1 MNLSD
6 IRHLFDYTE
15 WANGLAMDAAAKLAN
30 EDLRR
35 DVNISH
41 RSIFGTLLHMA
52 GAEWIWL
59 ERWNGRSPAKAE
71 AWSMWTTES
80 CADLATLN
88 QRWQDLGDRRA
99 RYVSEL
105 DEERLGAELPFKLLS
120 GDPSSMRLVDQMQHV
135 ANHATM
141 HRGQVVGMIRQLGID
156 PPSTDLLFY
165 LRQDISPK

>member
-6 IRHLFDYTE
+6 VRNLFDYTE
-15 WANGLAMDAAAKLAN
+15 WANGLAIEAAAKLPN

-52 GAEWIWL
+52 GAEWIWF

-88 QRWQDLGDRRA
+88 QRWQDLVYRRA
-99 RYVSEL
+99 RYVTEL
-105 DEERLGAELPFKLLS
+105 DEQRLAAELPFKLLS

-141 HRGQVVGMIRQLGID
+141 HRGQIVGMIRQLGID

-165 LRQDISPK
+165 LRRDISPK

>member
-6 IRHLFDYTE
+6 VRNLFDYTE
-15 WANGLAMDAAAKLAN
+15 WANALAMDAAAKLPN

-52 GAEWIWL
+52 GAEWIWF

-88 QRWQDLGDRRA
+88 QRWQDLVDRRA

-105 DEERLGAELPFKLLS
+105 DEQRLAAELPFKLLS

-141 HRGQVVGMIRQLGID
+141 HRGQIVGMIRQLGID

-165 LRQDISPK
+165 LRRDISPK

>member
-15 WANGLAMDAAAKLAN
+15 WANDLAMDAAAKLPD
-30 EDLRR
+30 EDLRH
-35 DVNISH
+35 DVGISH
-41 RSIFGTLLHMA
+41 KSIFGTLLHMA

-59 ERWNGRSPAKAE
+59 ERWQGRSPAKDE
-71 AWSMWTTES
+71 AWSLWTTDS

-88 QRWQDLGDRRA
+88 DRWSDVVDQRA
-99 RYVSEL
+99 EYISEL
-105 DEERLGAELPFKLLS
+105 DESRLAAELPFKLLS
-120 GDPSSMRLVDQMQHV
+120 GDSSSMRLVDQMQHV
-135 ANHATM
+135 ANHATL
-141 HRGQVVGMIRQLGID
+141 HRGQVVGMIRQLGIE